1 MKRHLDNE
9 LNTSD
14 DALQQDLR
22 GSFIYDVTLLNDCFR
37 KYNNSLTKIDLIM
50 TLYKYKKYSCS
61 CKVQSKYIFE
71 VV

>member
-14 DALQQDLR
+14 DALQRDLR

-37 KYNNSLTKIDLIM
+37 KYNTSLTKIDLIM
-50 TLYKYKKYSCS
+50 PLYKYKKYSCS
-61 CKVQSKYIFE
+61 
-71 VV
+71 